1 MQGCNPSADSVAG
14 IAGSVSRS
22 RALALAILAACDKS
36 QGFGDSVPDF
46 QGDIIAEQLVGH
58 YR

>member
-14 IAGSVSRS
+14 IAGGLNRS
-22 RALALAILAACDKS
+22 RALAILAACDKS

-46 QGDIIAEQLVGH
+46 HGDIIAEQLVGH